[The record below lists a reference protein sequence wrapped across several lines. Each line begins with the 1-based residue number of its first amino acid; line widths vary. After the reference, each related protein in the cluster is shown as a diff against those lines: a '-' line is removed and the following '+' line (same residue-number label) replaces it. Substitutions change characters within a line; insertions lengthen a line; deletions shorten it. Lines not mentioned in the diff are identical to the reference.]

1 MVQLH
6 GSWVAMPTP
15 FTEDD
20 RIDFKGFETLIDR
33 QIKYGTSQIFI
44 LGSAGEVTLLTLEEK
59 KAIVHEVI
67 KIVNGRIPVFF
78 SAASMT
84 TQASVDFARYCEQ
97 EGADGVIFTVPP
109 YVLINQTAAFIHMDT
124 CMSAVSIP

>member
-33 QIKYGTSQIFI
+33 QLHKFLFLVQ
-44 LGSAGEVTLLTLEEK
+44 
-59 KAIVHEVI
+59 
-67 KIVNGRIPVFF
+67 
-78 SAASMT
+78 
-84 TQASVDFARYCEQ
+84 Q
-97 EGADGVIFTVPP
+97 ER
-109 YVLINQTAAFIHMDT
+109 
-124 CMSAVSIP
+124 

>member
-44 LGSAGEVTLLTLEEK
+44 LGSAGEVIPAYIGREK
-59 KAIVHEVI
+59 SHC
-67 KIVNGRIPVFF
+67 
-78 SAASMT
+78 T
-84 TQASVDFARYCEQ
+84 
-97 EGADGVIFTVPP
+97 
-109 YVLINQTAAFIHMDT
+109 
-124 CMSAVSIP
+124 